1 MTPLRRHPPRLDE
14 AEQAKEHVAIV
25 CNPRHFAS
33 HTFVLILC
41 DARAEPLL
49 HVEVV
54 DCDPDA
60 GPTECSTVLDNLL
73 FESFPATTD
82 VRGVVLALTRPG
94 DEGVQAIDRTWFRA
108 FHRTC
113 HARRLRPLGVYVVGT
128 HGARPVQIDD
138 AA

>member
-1 MTPLRRHPPRLDE
+1 MKPLRRQPRLDDT
-14 AEQAKEHVAIV
+14 AQAREHLALV

-33 HTFVLILC
+33 HTFLLILC
-41 DARAEPLL
+41 DVRAEPLL

-60 GPTECSTVLDNLL
+60 GPTDCSTVLGNLL
-73 FESFPATTD
+73 FDSCGATT
-82 VRGVVLALTRPG
+82 GVHGVALALTRPG

-113 HARRLRPLGVYVVGT
+113 HARRLRPLGVYVVGV